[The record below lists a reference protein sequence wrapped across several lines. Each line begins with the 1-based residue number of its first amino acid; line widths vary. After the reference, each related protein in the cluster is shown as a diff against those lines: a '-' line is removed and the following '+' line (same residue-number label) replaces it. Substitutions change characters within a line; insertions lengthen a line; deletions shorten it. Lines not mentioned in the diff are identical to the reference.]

1 MRTMANYLKNGKYIK
16 KTDVLE
22 ILSQTYRRMTNRN
35 FKAEF
40 CGVWDKIRDYDGL
53 EESVVR
59 CANCSY
65 AVPMGDKKVYCKAFS
80 CDVPKEG
87 FCFKGVEND
96 G

>member
-1 MRTMANYLKNGKYIK
+1 MANYLKNGKYIK

-65 AVPMGDKKVYCKAFS
+65 AVPMGDKKCTAKHLIAMFRKKDFVS
-80 CDVPKEG
+80 KE
-87 FCFKGVEND
+87 
-96 G
+96 